1 MADRNTFQGIAIIP
15 PIQGSFKSLPE
26 GGARITFELPPGDAQ
41 LLYAF
46 IETTKSQSQKEGKAG
61 VLYELKMEVRE

>member
-1 MADRNTFQGIAIIP
+1 MADRNIFQGIAVIP

-41 LLYAF
+41 LLYSF
-46 IETTKSQSQKEGKAG
+46 IEVTKAQAQKEGKAG
-61 VLYELKMEVRE
+61 VLYQLSIEVRE

>member
-1 MADRNTFQGIAIIP
+1 MADRNIFEGLAVIP
-15 PIQGSFKSLPE
+15 PIQAAFKSLPE

-46 IETTKSQSQKEGKAG
+46 IETTKSEAQKKGQAG
-61 VLYELKMEVRE
+61 VLYELNIEVRG